1 MFISRKYTQ
10 LEIEEIYKKQGYDL
24 ISTYENSNKTL
35 LVKDKEGYICISRI
49 NEFKKGSSPS
59 KFHSN
64 NPYTIYNIKHFIEL
78 NCNGYELLPEP
89 TPT

>member
-24 ISTYENSNKTL
+24 ISTYENVDKTL

-49 NEFKKGSSPS
+49 NEF
-59 KFHSN
+59 
-64 NPYTIYNIKHFIEL
+64 
-78 NCNGYELLPEP
+78 
-89 TPT
+89 